1 MWTWFH
7 RLASPPTFYRFAERL
22 APWLLIAG
30 LALIGVGVWQGL
42 FVAPA
47 DYQQGDA
54 FRIIYVHVPAA
65 ALSLSIY
72 TAMAVAGAI
81 ALIWRMKL
89 AEVAVVSAAP
99 IGASFTALALVTGM
113 LWGKPTWGAYWVWD
127 ARLTSELVLLFLYL
141 GVIGLNQAYSD
152 PRTAARA
159 CAWLALVGVVN
170 VPIVHY
176 SVQWWNSLHQGST
189 ILSAEAIANPKMAP
203 SMLKPLLMSM
213 AGSYLFFGAVW
224 LRRMQNGVLVRERR
238 AKWVRAFAGQA
249 LLAEGSNARPGMAGP
264 GLVEAA
270 TPRQGRQD
278 DADRGRG
285 A

>member
-7 RLASPPTFYRFAERL
+7 QLASPPTFYRFADVVV
-22 APWLLIAG
+22 PWLLG
-30 LALIGVGVWQGL
+30 LSLILIGVGVYGGL

-72 TAMAVAGAI
+72 TIMAIAGGV

-89 AEVAVVSAAP
+89 AEIAVVSAAP

-141 GVIGLNQAYSD
+141 GILGLNQAYTD
-152 PRTAARA
+152 ARTAARA

-189 ILSAEAIANPKMAP
+189 ILSVQGIADPKIAKP
-203 SMLKPLLMSM
+203 MLWPLLCSL
-213 AGSYLFFGAVW
+213 AGFYLFFGANW
-224 LRRMQNGVLVRERR
+224 LRRMQNELLWREKTAR
-238 AKWVRAFAGQA
+238 WVKERFA
-249 LLAEGSNARPGMAGP
+249 
-264 GLVEAA
+264 AA
-270 TPRQGRQD
+270 
-278 DADRGRG
+278 
-285 A
+285 